1 MNKQKLASS
10 IILLF
15 SLFLMVSCTNEPV
28 DPAVATQLAAANAA
42 ASNGGGGTTGT
53 YYVKAQVDGVQNNW
67 STAIQA
73 QYSTTLH
80 ALMILS
86 SDGTT
91 SMSLHIMQSTDVT
104 ATNYPLVWTN
114 VGCSQNIGADIFSSD
129 YSDFSTSA
137 GSITLTQFDLTN
149 KIAKGTFNF
158 VGKNNAM
165 TATKTYTSGEFNV
178 TFTVQ

>member
-15 SLFLMVSCTNEPV
+15 SLFLMTSCSNEPV
-28 DPAVATQLAAANAA
+28 DPVIVAQLAVANNATAN
-42 ASNGGGGTTGT
+42 NGGGTTST

-67 STAIQA
+67 SSTIQA
-73 QYSTTLH
+73 QYSTSLH
-80 ALMILS
+80 SLMILS
-86 SDGTT
+86 NDGST
-91 SMSLHIMQSTDVT
+91 SMSLHIMANSNV
-104 ATNYPLVWTN
+104 AVGSYPLAWTN
-114 VGCSQNIGADIFSSD
+114 VGCNQVIGTDIFSSD
-129 YSDFSTSA
+129 YSDFTTSA

-149 KIAKGTFNF
+149 KIATGTFNF

-165 TATKTYTSGEFNV
+165 SASKTYTNGEFNV